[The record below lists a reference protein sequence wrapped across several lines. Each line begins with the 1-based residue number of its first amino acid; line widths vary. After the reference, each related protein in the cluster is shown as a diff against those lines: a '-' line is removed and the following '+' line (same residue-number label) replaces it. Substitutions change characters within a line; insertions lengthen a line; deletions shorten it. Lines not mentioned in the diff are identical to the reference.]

1 MYGKTLRQII
11 ADGAKDGTVKN
22 ITDAVGYVSGY
33 LESVQ
38 KCTGRTFDA
47 VIVLNAIRDA
57 ARDGIIDWR

>member
-11 ADGAKDGTVKN
+11 EDGAKDGTVKN
-22 ITDAVGYVSGY
+22 IMDAVGYVAGY
-33 LESVQ
+33 LESEQ
-38 KCTGRTFDA
+38 KLSGRTFDA